1 MSEFLLEMRNIVKS
15 FSGVEALKGV
25 NFSVRKGEVRALMG
39 ENGAGKSCLIKILTG
54 IYSLDKGEIVF
65 NGKKIQPQSSME
77 AQNLGISTIYQEV
90 NLIGCLSVAENIFL
104 GHEIRSKGGNI
115 DWAATNCKA
124 AEILQDMSI
133 HVDVTKPLEH
143 YSTAIQQMTA
153 IAKAVSV
160 NAQLIIMD
168 EPTSS
173 LNQKEV
179 DIVFNAIRRLK
190 SQGISIVYV
199 SHKLDELFDI
209 CDSITILRDGI
220 QVADMDM
227 ANITRMQLV
236 QTMIAKDVG
245 RQFET
250 GKKPYRKDLENNQN
264 LCELAHVYTAEKLR
278 DANMSVRKGEILGLS
293 GLLGSGRTEIARAIF
308 AADSISNGKIIWKGI
323 PVHWKKP
330 SDAIK
335 NALAFCP
342 EERKTDGI
350 IPNMS
355 VRDNISLVLFPRLS
369 KMGIIKKKKQRAI
382 VNQYVKMLGIKT
394 PNINQPVK
402 LLSGGN
408 QQKVILARWLCT
420 KPEFLILDEPTRGI
434 DVGAKGEIEKL
445 IQSFAESGISV
456 LMISSE
462 TDEIVRNC
470 DRVVVM
476 RDGHVAGELNG
487 DDICEDSIMRL
498 MAEA

>member
-1 MSEFLLEMRNIVKS
+1 MCEYLLEMRNIVKS

-25 NFSVRKGEVRALMG
+25 NFRVRRGEVRALMG

-54 IYSLDKGEIVF
+54 IYSLDNGEILF
-65 NGKKIQPQSSME
+65 NGNPIRPQTSME

-90 NLIGCLSVAENIFL
+90 NLIPYLSIAENIFL
-104 GHEIRSKGGNI
+104 GHEIRGRFGNI
-115 DWAATNCKA
+115 DWVETNRRA
-124 AEILQDMSI
+124 AEILKDFSI
-133 HVDVTKPLEH
+133 DIDVKAPLDT

-153 IAKAVSV
+153 IAKAVSIQ
-160 NAQLIIMD
+160 AQLIIMD

-179 DIVFNAIRRLK
+179 GVVFDAIRRLK
-190 SQGISIVYV
+190 EQGVSVVYV

-236 QTMIAKDVG
+236 QTMIAKDAG
-245 RQFET
+245 RQFASS
-250 GKKPYRKDLENNQN
+250 KKAFRPDLESGESV
-264 LCELAHVYTAEKLR
+264 CELKNVHTGPKLR
-278 DANMSVRKGEILGLS
+278 GADLKVRKGEVLGLS
-293 GLLGSGRTEIARAIF
+293 GLLGSGRTEAARAIF
-308 AADSISNGKIIWKGI
+308 AADSIREGEVKWKGKT
-323 PVHWKKP
+323 VHWKKP
-330 SDAIK
+330 GDAIN

-355 VRDNISLVLFPRLS
+355 VRENISLVLLPRLS
-369 KMGIIKKKKQRAI
+369 KMGIVNQKKQREI
-382 VNQYVKMLGIKT
+382 VEEFVRKLGIKT
-394 PNINQPVK
+394 PNINQPIK

-420 KPEFLILDEPTRGI
+420 QPEFLILDEPTRGI
-434 DVGAKGEIEKL
+434 DVGAKSEIEKL
-445 IQSFAESGISV
+445 IQDFSANGISV
-456 LMISSE
+456 LLISSE
-462 TDEIVRNC
+462 TDELIRNC

-476 RDGHVAGELNG
+476 RNGQAAGELG
-487 DDICEDSIMRL
+487 FQEISEDNIMRL
-498 MAEA
+498 MAQA

>member
-1 MSEFLLEMRNIVKS
+1 MNEFLLEMKNIVKS

-65 NGKKIQPQSSME
+65 NGKNIRPQSSME

-90 NLIGCLSVAENIFL
+90 NLVGSLSVAENIFL
-104 GHEIRSKGGNI
+104 GHEIRNKRGNI
-115 DWAATNCKA
+115 DWKTTNNKA
-124 AEILQDMSI
+124 AEILQNMSI
-133 HVDVTKPLEH
+133 YIDVTKPLEH

-153 IAKAVSV
+153 IAKAVSI

-179 DIVFNAIRRLK
+179 NIVFNAIRRLK

-245 RQFET
+245 RQFEME
-250 GKKPYRKDLENNQN
+250 KKPYRKDLENNDN
-264 LCELAHVYTAEKLR
+264 LCELEHVYTAKKLR
-278 DANMSVRKGEILGLS
+278 DTTLNIRKGEVLGLS
-293 GLLGSGRTEIARAIF
+293 GLLGSGRTETARAIF
-308 AADSISNGKIIWKGI
+308 AADQINRGKILWRGSWVRWKN
-323 PVHWKKP
+323 PR
-330 SDAIK
+330 DAIK

-355 VRDNISLVLFPRLS
+355 VQDNISLVLFPRLS
-369 KMGIIKKKKQRAI
+369 KMGIITKKKQRAI
-382 VNQYVKMLGIKT
+382 VDEYVKMLGIKT

-420 KPEFLILDEPTRGI
+420 QPKLLILDEPTRGI

-445 IQSFAESGISV
+445 IQEFAKNGISI

-462 TDEIVRNC
+462 TDELIRNC

-487 DDICEDSIMRL
+487 EKVCEDSIMRL
-498 MAEA
+498 MAEV